1 VKDRLP
7 ELKLPETENA
17 WAHRNRIISFFLR
30 EKFQDRKTPVK
41 VLEAG
46 CGRWWPLDLGA
57 LPVELTGIDTD
68 KDALDA
74 RVRDIGDLHRVI
86 AADIRDVKFEPE
98 EFDLIYSCEVLEHVK
113 GAQEVIEKLFGWLKR
128 DGAAVLVFPDRNT
141 VFGLATRLTPHW
153 LHVAYHRYVLREASA
168 GQPGFGPYPTYYD
181 GVISRRGMHD
191 FCATHH
197 YSIALEYGR
206 PPARTD
212 WPLWFWAIY
221 QVAAPVISNLSCGVI
236 ASSHIGL
243 VYILEKNQLPALRA
257 DHEST

>member
-1 VKDRLP
+1 MKDRLP
-7 ELKLPETENA
+7 ELKLLETENA

-128 DGAAVLVFPDRNT
+128 DGAAVLVFHDRNT
-141 VFGLATRLTPHW
+141 VLVWRLGLLRTGCTW
-153 LHVAYHRYVLREASA
+153 LITGMFCVRRAQASLDSA
-168 GQPGFGPYPTYYD
+168 
-181 GVISRRGMHD
+181 
-191 FCATHH
+191 
-197 YSIALEYGR
+197 
-206 PPARTD
+206 
-212 WPLWFWAIY
+212 
-221 QVAAPVISNLSCGVI
+221 
-236 ASSHIGL
+236 HIQH
-243 VYILEKNQLPALRA
+243 ITMA
-257 DHEST
+257 